1 MKRIYTL
8 LAKHL
13 KGNCF
18 ESELMN
24 GDNVEGE
31 HDETKEQM
39 LEEGEIDSS
48 EEAFM
53 RGYSEDEEVEE
64 CAECGA
70 AIHEKKVAKVIEEE
84 PRTFCSDLCAKE
96 YEESL
101 GEQ

>member
-1 MKRIYTL
+1 MERE
-8 LAKHL
+8 
-13 KGNCF
+13 NF
-18 ESELMN
+18 
-24 GDNVEGE
+24 EGE

-53 RGYSEDEEVEE
+53 RGYSEDDEVEE

-70 AIHEKKVAKVIEEE
+70 AIHEKKIVKTIEEE
-84 PRTFCSDLCAKE
+84 PRSFCSEICVKE

-101 GEQ
+101 GEEK